1 MSSIQKHGEKWR
13 AQVYKNG
20 VRKSAVFEQ
29 KRQAQ
34 DWAVRTEAELSV
46 RGKTTGGNKTFDHAV
61 QKYLIEESSKRKGRG
76 PEWEAARLA
85 GMREFFG
92 AKTPLA
98 KITSERIGD
107 WIHWRL
113 QSVTGSTVQRE
124 ANLLRAMLLKARN
137 GWKWINHHPF
147 EGVKLPQAEPARE
160 LVWGWREI
168 RRVLRYCE
176 TGGPKTQEMGRAF
189 HIALRTGM
197 RLKEVLQARL
207 SGNVALLT
215 DTKTTKAGQLVK
227 VPLTRHGRRLLAKCP
242 PFTIGENE
250 ASALFWQITI
260 KCGVREPE
268 QDGLTFHD
276 TRATALT
283 LMARKMDV
291 LTLQRISRHADIRQ
305 LSARYYRETAEQIAA
320 RL

>member
-1 MSSIQKHGEKWR
+1 
-13 AQVYKNG
+13 
-20 VRKSAVFEQ
+20 
-29 KRQAQ
+29 
-34 DWAVRTEAELSV
+34 
-46 RGKTTGGNKTFDHAV
+46 
-61 QKYLIEESSKRKGRG
+61 
-76 PEWEAARLA
+76 
-85 GMREFFG
+85 
-92 AKTPLA
+92 
-98 KITSERIGD
+98 
-107 WIHWRL
+107 
-113 QSVTGSTVQRE
+113 
-124 ANLLRAMLLKARN
+124 
-137 GWKWINHHPF
+137 
-147 EGVKLPQAEPARE
+147 
-160 LVWGWREI
+160 
-168 RRVLRYCE
+168 
-176 TGGPKTQEMGRAF
+176 MGRAF

-215 DTKTTKAGQLVK
+215 DTKTTKAGQVVK

-242 PFTIGENE
+242 PFAIGENE

-283 LMARKMDV
+283 LMARKIDV

-305 LSARYYRETAEQIAA
+305 LSARYYRETPEAISA